1 MKTPRQRSAKNTR
14 FRPDTTGLCEAQ
26 LRVFTGPKGMLLE
39 KNAPEMHWVAAE
51 SLEAAL
57 QYMRQ
62 RYDEFVIAEARFV
75 DMVPLLSGAPL
86 D

>member
-14 FRPDTTGLCEAQ
+14 FRPGTAGLCEAQ
-26 LRVFTGPKGMLLE
+26 LWAFTGPKGMLLE
-39 KNAPEMHWVAAE
+39 KNAPQMHWVAAE

-62 RYDEFVIAEARFV
+62 RYDLRIRCTQRSLMGRSNGQLF
-75 DMVPLLSGAPL
+75 MTQ
-86 D
+86 